1 MGLFRKKTR
10 FDIETIFNKIL
21 NYKDY
26 DTEALNESE
35 IDFLQTPSTENIN
48 SIYCFLNECR
58 LHEKKSFFDSLSDV
72 FTSVS
77 GKEKQLKI
85 KLFAQKLLSF
95 CVQRIDMTP
104 DKEETIL
111 DNSTFLLVIS
121 NIADDLGMHR
131 DFKEAV
137 FRKNSE
143 YSKEVLK
150 PFFLKNKR
158 NKIKEEINH
167 V

>member
-35 IDFLQTPSTENIN
+35 MDFLQTPSVENIH

-58 LHEKKSFFDSLSDV
+58 PYYKSSFFQSISDV
-72 FTSVS
+72 SRNVS

-85 KLFAQKLLSF
+85 KLFAQKLLSY
-95 CVQRIDMTP
+95 CVQKIDMTP

-111 DNSTFLLVIS
+111 ENSTFLLVIS

>member
-35 IDFLQTPSTENIN
+35 MDFLQTPSVENIN

-58 LHEKKSFFDSLSDV
+58 LYEKKSFFESISDV

-85 KLFAQKLLSF
+85 KLFAQKLLSY
-95 CVQRIDMTP
+95 CVQEIDMMP

-121 NIADDLGMHR
+121 KIADDLDMHR

-137 FRKNSE
+137 FKKNSE

-158 NKIKEEINH
+158 NEIKEEINY

>member
-1 MGLFRKKTR
+1 
-10 FDIETIFNKIL
+10 
-21 NYKDY
+21 
-26 DTEALNESE
+26 
-35 IDFLQTPSTENIN
+35 
-48 SIYCFLNECR
+48 LNECR
-58 LHEKKSFFDSLSDV
+58 PYYKSSFFQSISDV
-72 FTSVS
+72 SRNVS

-85 KLFAQKLLSF
+85 KLFAQKLLSY
-95 CVQRIDMTP
+95 CVQKIDMTP

-111 DNSTFLLVIS
+111 ENSTFLLVIS

>member
-10 FDIETIFNKIL
+10 FDIETIFNKIF

-35 IDFLQTPSTENIN
+35 MDFLQTPSVENIN
-48 SIYCFLNECR
+48 LIYCFLNECR
-58 LHEKKSFFDSLSDV
+58 LYEKKSFFDSLSDV
-72 FTSVS
+72 FASVS

-85 KLFAQKLLSF
+85 KLFAQKLLSY
-95 CVQRIDMTP
+95 CMQKIDMTP

-121 NIADDLGMHR
+121 KIADDLDMHR

-158 NKIKEEINH
+158 NKIKEEINY

>member
-26 DTEALNESE
+26 DTEVLNKSE
-35 IDFLQTPSTENIN
+35 MDFLQTPSIENIN
-48 SIYCFLNECR
+48 SIYFFLNECR
-58 LHEKKSFFDSLSDV
+58 LYEKSSFFESISDV

-85 KLFAQKLLSF
+85 KLFAQKLLSH
-95 CVQRIDMTP
+95 CLQKIDMTP

-121 NIADDLGMHR
+121 KIADDLDMHR
-131 DFKEAV
+131 NFKEAV

-150 PFFLKNKR
+150 PFFLKNKL
-158 NKIKEEINH
+158 NEIKEGINY